1 MKLFLQKKCKI
12 FERWWLR
19 PQTPKTAPPLRIS
32 GYAPVRNNFVLKHHR
47 PKNMQRPKKSLKLF
61 LRRYQNLI
69 DWCIFILLSRESDG
83 ALCFGRI
90 RTRLGVDHFPSFP
103 VDVLSSSHVNL
114 LLVQSHQAEIII
126 VKRLI
131 QGRNNVTRVR
141 VELMILR
148 SESS

>member
-1 MKLFLQKKCKI
+1 MGGGAIAPLPSPLATL
-12 FERWWLR
+12 LR
-19 PQTPKTAPPLRIS
+19 VCVRID
-32 GYAPVRNNFVLKHHR
+32 GLIGA
-47 PKNMQRPKKSLKLF
+47 SLSS
-61 LRRYQNLI
+61 YHE
-69 DWCIFILLSRESDG
+69 ESDG

-103 VDVLSSSHVNL
+103 VDVLTSSYVNL
-114 LLVQSHQAEIII
+114 LLVRSHQAEIII

-148 SESS
+148 VVVKTTPLPIRPRCEEG